1 MPALNHKPEEMTE
14 GYPEGTYSFKI
25 TSIDF
30 PWEFNSGNIGMR
42 LVFDVWN
49 KKGVG
54 FTAYENIVTSLA
66 SVNWKLKQFCD
77 SVGLD
82 FDDPNLASE
91 HFQSKEGR
99 AKFERK
105 PDSKWLKVDSYLP
118 IDAPGELDE
127 AVVPVNDPGSVAG
140 AIDAE
145 DVPF

>member
-1 MPALNHKPEEMTE
+1 MPALNHKPEERNE

-25 TSIDF
+25 TSVKF
-30 PWEFNSGNIGMR
+30 CEFASGNDGMR

-49 KKGVG
+49 KEGVG

-66 SVNWKLKQFCD
+66 RVKWRLEQFCD
-77 SVGLD
+77 AVGLD
-82 FDDPNLASE
+82 YDDENLASE
-91 HFQSKEGR
+91 DFENKEGR

-118 IDAPGELDE
+118 VDAPGELDE
-127 AVVPVNDPGSVAG
+127 AVVSVNDPGSVAG
-140 AIDAE
+140 AINAE